1 MDPFLMAGQR
11 QIREGFPGQRSAVL
25 PRSVVSSWLA
35 NDPLFDIVPSDVGYY
50 PSAQSHYVDRPKG
63 SAQLILIYCF
73 AGEGWARVGGHD
85 VRVEAGQ
92 VLVVPPNTP
101 HVYAADQH
109 NPWTIYW
116 IHLAGRKTKTIL
128 RLLELTPPAYLLYPG
143 HDPALPPLFERIWHL
158 LNSDYS
164 DESLQAASTSTHQL
178 TAHLIGMRHRLQD
191 GEDSHSARIKHVIE
205 VMNRALDQKLTLE
218 ELARHANM
226 SKSHFA
232 FVFKKRTG
240 FAPLDYFMRLKMQ
253 RACFLLDTT
262 SLPVKAIASVLGF
275 EDSLYFSR
283 RFRHIHSC
291 SPVQYRA
298 IQKG

>member
-1 MDPFLMAGQR
+1 MDRLLLHGQP
-11 QIREGFPGQRSAVL
+11 QIRDGFPGQRSAVL

-35 NDPLFDIVPSDVGYY
+35 GDPLLDMVPSDVGYY
-50 PSAQSHYVDRPKG
+50 PSAESHFVDRPKG

-73 AGEGWARVGGHD
+73 AGEGWAQIAGNDFRI
-85 VRVEAGQ
+85 ESGQ
-92 VLVVPPNTP
+92 VLVVPPNAP
-101 HVYAADQH
+101 HMYGAHQYD
-109 NPWTIYW
+109 PWTIYW
-116 IHLAGRKTKTIL
+116 IHLAGRKTKTLL
-128 RLLELTPPAYLLYPG
+128 RLLELGETGATLYPG
-143 HDPALPPLFERIWHL
+143 HDPALPSLFERIWHL
-158 LNSDYS
+158 LNRDYS
-164 DESLQAASTSTHQL
+164 EESLQSASTACHQL
-178 TAHLIGMRHRLQD
+178 AAHLIAMRHRLQD
-191 GEDSHSARIKHVIE
+191 GEDGHSTRIKDVIE
-205 VMNRALDQKLTLE
+205 VMHQALDRKLSLE
-218 ELARHANM
+218 ELAQTANM

-262 SLPVKAIASVLGF
+262 NMPVKAIASVLAF

-283 RFRHIHSC
+283 RFRHIHNC